1 MDSFQDSK
9 QSFAPPSEPEENMFL
24 IQFKAQ
30 SMDWMSVSR
39 KNISELKI
47 VSRVFMLYK
56 IQPRG
61 IIKIKNDET
70 QQDKIHRWPQLV
82 LKQAII

>member
-1 MDSFQDSK
+1 
-9 QSFAPPSEPEENMFL
+9 
-24 IQFKAQ
+24 
-30 SMDWMSVSR
+30 MSVSR

-70 QQDKIHRWPQLV
+70 QQDKIHRCPQLV